1 MDEENIRIRFES
13 WATSDGLNLARHPL
27 NNDYYYINEVTKLW
41 LCWLAAYSQA
51 LNGGFK
57 AKDNVVYL

>member
-41 LCWLAAYSQA
+41 LCWLAAYSSA
-51 LNGGFK
+51 IKNDLPTIN
-57 AKDNVVYL
+57 N